1 MLLVIDVGNTNMEFG
16 VYRGEALVGSF
27 RLMTDANR
35 TSDELGLWLCQYFQ
49 RFGLELGQVED
60 VVIGSVAPQVMHT
73 LSRAVQKYVGKTPL
87 VLDEAL
93 DPGLPYVECDSDE
106 RLGPDRAAADI
117 AAIAKYGAPLVVL
130 DFGTATTLDAVSREG
145 VYLGGCITAG
155 VQVSID
161 GLFQKTALLPRVELV
176 KPDTVLSTTAVGQIQ
191 AGAVLGYIGAIEYL
205 IRHAKE
211 EIGQP
216 DTKVVATGGL
226 SRLVADNT
234 ELIDVVDPQLVLDGL
249 ATGKTGQAAGQGLYD
264 WSQKDAD
271 DFRRRKQSP
280 YFAGV
285 KEWAMPDV
293 K

>member
-1 MLLVIDVGNTNMEFG
+1 MSVKAEQILALLDNIAPFALAEEWDNVGLLAGSRETE
-16 VYRGEALVGSF
+16 VKTVLCALD
-27 RLMTDANR
+27 LT
-35 TSDELGLWLCQYFQ
+35 E
-49 RFGLELGQVED
+49 
-60 VVIGSVAPQVMHT
+60 
-73 LSRAVQKYVGKTPL
+73 K

-249 ATGKTGQAAGQGLYD
+249 RIIYERA
-264 WSQKDAD
+264 
-271 DFRRRKQSP
+271 RR
-280 YFAGV
+280 
-285 KEWAMPDV
+285 
-293 K
+293 

>member
-16 VYRGEALVGSF
+16 VYRGEELVGSF

-87 VLDEAL
+87 VLD
-93 DPGLPYVECDSDE
+93 
-106 RLGPDRAAADI
+106 
-117 AAIAKYGAPLVVL
+117 
-130 DFGTATTLDAVSREG
+130 FGTAATLDAVSREG

-249 ATGKTGQAAGQGLYD
+249 RIIYERA
-264 WSQKDAD
+264 
-271 DFRRRKQSP
+271 RR
-280 YFAGV
+280 
-285 KEWAMPDV
+285 
-293 K
+293 